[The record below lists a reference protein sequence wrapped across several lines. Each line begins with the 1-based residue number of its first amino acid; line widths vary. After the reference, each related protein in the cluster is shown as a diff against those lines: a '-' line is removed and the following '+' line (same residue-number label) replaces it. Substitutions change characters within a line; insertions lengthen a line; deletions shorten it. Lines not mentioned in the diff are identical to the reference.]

1 MTESRT
7 KQSAKTGALS
17 ALIKKEFSKLFV
29 HNHAQHGD
37 ETVIIK
43 RVGMLDLFR
52 FLQND
57 RRCQF
62 DMMIDLTAVDYLP
75 RKPRFE
81 VVYHFKS
88 TTLHHRLRVKV
99 QLEESACEVDSILE
113 LWVAADWYEREC
125 AEMYGITFTGHPN
138 LKPLLLY
145 EGFQGHPLRKDYDKN
160 LMQPLVPMRLIRER
174 HDYGEVFQPVLQA
187 EQEPEGGTE
196 EPAVPATEQTELA
209 GSQETGLA
217 DGQESA

>member
-1 MTESRT
+1 MTETQNKKPARAPVLT
-7 KQSAKTGALS
+7 

-29 HNHAQHGD
+29 ECHVQHGD
-37 ETVIIK
+37 ETVVI
-43 RVGMLDLFR
+43 RREGMLELFR

-75 RKPRFE
+75 RQPRFE

-88 TTLHHRLRVKV
+88 ITLHHRLRVKV
-99 QLEESACEVDSILE
+99 LVDEAACEVESIHG

-145 EGFQGHPLRKDYDKN
+145 EGFKGHPLRKDYEKS
-160 LMQPLVPMRLIRER
+160 LMQPLVPMRAVRER
-174 HDYGEVFQPVLQA
+174 HDYGEVFQPVEVPAGDEKAPAITADQ
-187 EQEPEGGTE
+187 TE
-196 EPAVPATEQTELA
+196 EPAA
-209 GSQETGLA
+209 
-217 DGQESA
+217 GQEAP

>member
-1 MTESRT
+1 MP
-7 KQSAKTGALS
+7 
-17 ALIKKEFSKLFV
+17 ALIKKEFSRLV
-29 HNHAQHGD
+29 VDSHAQHGD

-43 RVGMLDLFR
+43 REGMLDLFH
-52 FLQND
+52 FLQDD

-75 RKPRFE
+75 RQPRFE

-99 QLEESACEVDSILE
+99 LVEEAACEVDSILE

-125 AEMYGITFTGHPN
+125 AEMYGITFTGHPK
-138 LKPLLLY
+138 LIPLLLY
-145 EGFQGHPLRKDYDKN
+145 EGFQGHPLRKDYDKF

-174 HDYGEVFQPVLQA
+174 HDYGEVFQPVQKA
-187 EQEPEGGTE
+187 EPSPEDGAPEGE
-196 EPAVPATEQTELA
+196 SMESAVPAAEKTEKTEPA
-209 GSQETGLA
+209 SSR
-217 DGQESA
+217 ESA